1 MKEVQHEKETLDRTD
16 RTG

>member
-1 MKEVQHEKETLDRTD
+1 MKEVEHEKETLDRTD